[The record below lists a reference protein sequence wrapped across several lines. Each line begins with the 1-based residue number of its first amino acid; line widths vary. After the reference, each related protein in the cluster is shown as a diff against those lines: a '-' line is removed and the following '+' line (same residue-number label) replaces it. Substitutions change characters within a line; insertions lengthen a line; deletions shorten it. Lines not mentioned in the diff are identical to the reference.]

1 MYKTL
6 WNYVENHVKEAHA
19 TPVFLAA
26 ATIGWAVIGLLLGGI
41 GNLIAGNA
49 AFMTRLTVLFC
60 ATGYAGIIPGFLG
73 GIFFLYKVS
82 LSREPHRVSSSVKVP
97 QQRKSCQY

>member
-1 MYKTL
+1 MYKAL
-6 WNYVENHVKEAHA
+6 WTYVKNHVKEAHA

-26 ATIGWAVIGLLLGGI
+26 ATTGWTVIGLLLGGI
-41 GNLIAGNA
+41 GYLLAGNA

-60 ATGYAGIIPGFLG
+60 AAGYAGIIPGFLG

-82 LSREPHRVSSSVKVP
+82 LSREPHRVSSAVKVP
-97 QQRKSCQY
+97 QPRKSCQY